1 MAGEERLLAGR
12 RVFTF
17 RVAGEPAEP
26 CEENRRASEP
36 PKRVPLKRV
45 LPTQMPPKRVLPTRA
60 PPQRVPE
67 AGGGEVPMAR

>member
-17 RVAGEPAEP
+17 RGAGEPAEP

-36 PKRVPLKRV
+36 PKRVP
-45 LPTQMPPKRVLPTRA
+45 PKRVLPTLVPPKRA
-60 PPQRVPE
+60 LPTRVPSKR
-67 AGGGEVPMAR
+67 GR